1 MSSQTSQSTILPK
14 ARKRPQFRNIHVSQI
29 VSYSLPP
36 AGLVSILH
44 RISGAALFLCL
55 PLLLWLFDLSLISE
69 LSFARLAEI
78 AGQWWVKLILLGLAW
93 AFLHH
98 LVAGIRYLVLDLHI
112 GLDKGPSRSSALA
125 VFAISIPLTLV
136 AGLRLFGVI

>member
-14 ARKRPQFRNIHVSQI
+14 ARKRPEFRNIHVSQI

-36 AGLVSILH
+36 AGMVSILH
-44 RISGAALFLCL
+44 RISGAALFLFL

-69 LSFARLAEI
+69 MSYARLAEI
-78 AGQWWVKLILLGLAW
+78 AGQWWMKIILLGLIW

-112 GLDKGPSRSSALA
+112 GLDKGPSRSSALT
-125 VFAISIPLTLV
+125 VFAVSIPLTLI
-136 AGLRLFGVI
+136 AALRLFGVF

>member
-14 ARKRPQFRNIHVSQI
+14 ARKRPEFRNIHVSQI

-36 AGLVSILH
+36 AGMVSILH
-44 RISGAALFLCL
+44 RISGAALFLFL

-69 LSFARLAEI
+69 MSFARLAEI
-78 AGQWWVKLILLGLAW
+78 AGQWWMKIILLGLIW

-112 GLDKGPSRSSALA
+112 GLDKGPSRSSALT
-125 VFAISIPLTLV
+125 VFAVSIPLTLI
-136 AGLRLFGVI
+136 AALRLFGVF